1 MNLLSRHQKFRQA
14 YEKALVGNWKGGLE
28 SVSKHLERRKARGH
42 LPLNAT
48 EADLI
53 QKGMGVLNSSDAM
66 VYEYAAFEGMYFIVH
81 QEWAV
86 FFDESGLWDTVF
98 PPDRPERYFT
108 LTKGYRPIGKL
119 IELTK

>member
-1 MNLLSRHQKFRQA
+1 M
-14 YEKALVGNWKGGLE
+14 
-28 SVSKHLERRKARGH
+28 ERRKARGH

>member
-98 PPDRPERYFT
+98 SA
-108 LTKGYRPIGKL
+108 GSA
-119 IELTK
+119 